1 MDFKNIAGAALGGKA
16 ADIPLSAQSQ
26 GTLQELITKG
36 VFKDKAQFAEFAMK
50 AFMEYKMKGSNPAA
64 ITDIVKG
71 SPMGKGASDM
81 DLKDKLLP
89 LMTEVFT
96 FAGKNTKMG
105 F

>member
-1 MDFKNIAGAALGGKA
+1 MDFKNIANAALGGKA
-16 ADIPLSAQSQ
+16 DMPLSAQSQ

-64 ITDIVKG
+64 LTEIVKDSPMAKGANDTDI
-71 SPMGKGASDM
+71 
-81 DLKDKLLP
+81 KDKLLP
-89 LMTEVFT
+89 LMTEAFAFT
-96 FAGKNTKMG
+96 GKNKNI